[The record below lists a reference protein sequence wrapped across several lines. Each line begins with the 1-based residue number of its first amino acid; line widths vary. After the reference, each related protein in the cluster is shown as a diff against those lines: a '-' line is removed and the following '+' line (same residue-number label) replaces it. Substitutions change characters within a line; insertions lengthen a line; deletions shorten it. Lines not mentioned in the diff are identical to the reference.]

1 MRRRTFLAAA
11 SATVAAACVPE
22 KAAVSP
28 SPSVSSTTVPTLTPT
43 ASPPPTPRADLNTLR
58 ASLRG
63 SLLRPGDAGYDDA
76 RILYNTRFDGVRPL
90 AVARCADTSDVQTCV
105 RFARDVRM
113 PLRIRSGGHSY
124 VGASTG
130 AALVID
136 LAALNGVQY
145 ASGVATVGAG
155 ARLIDVYD
163 GLAAQGKAIAAGSCP
178 TVGISGLTLGGG
190 IGVLTRAWGLTCD
203 QLGGAD
209 IVTADGQLRSVS
221 AKSEPDLYWALKGG
235 GGSFGVVTSLSF
247 VTHDATDLALGFMS
261 WDWSAAANVVV
272 GWQRWM
278 QGAPDALWS
287 TLHLEGGQ
295 GGRDVTV
302 HAVWPARASD
312 IAAQLDRLV
321 AMVGRA
327 PAYRES
333 GIRSYRDTMLL
344 EAGCLDRPV
353 SACQL
358 KGTAGTLGRETY
370 AASSVVANGP
380 LDNGAIDVLVGR
392 IEQASVGGAAVLI
405 DALGGR
411 VAQLSPDATAFPH
424 RGAFAVV
431 QFIASWVPGANS
443 DASTTWLAEITGQTR
458 KRAGTAAYAN
468 YPNAD
473 FSDWQSA
480 YYGPNYPRLA
490 EIKRRYDPDRVF
502 DFPQAIG

>member
-1 MRRRTFLAAA
+1 M
-11 SATVAAACVPE
+11 
-22 KAAVSP
+22 
-28 SPSVSSTTVPTLTPT
+28 
-43 ASPPPTPRADLNTLR
+43 
-58 ASLRG
+58 
-63 SLLRPGDAGYDDA
+63 
-76 RILYNTRFDGVRPL
+76 RPL
-90 AVARCADTSDVQTCV
+90 AVAQCADETDVQRCV
-105 RFARDVRM
+105 HFARDAGV
-113 PLRIRSGGHSY
+113 PLRVRSGGHSY
-124 VGASTG
+124 IGASSG
-130 AALVID
+130 DALVVD
-136 LAALNGVQY
+136 VRGLSSVNV
-145 ASGVATVGAG
+145 SGDQARIGAG
-155 ARLIDVYD
+155 TTLIDVYD
-163 GLAAQGKAIAAGSCP
+163 RLATAGRGIAAGSCP

-203 QLGGAD
+203 QLGGVD

-247 VTHDATDLALGFMS
+247 VTHEATDLALGFMS
-261 WDWSAAANVVV
+261 WDWSAAASVVV

-287 TLHLEGGQ
+287 TLHLEGGE

-321 AMVGRA
+321 AAVGRA
-327 PAYRES
+327 PTYRES
-333 GIRSYRDTMLL
+333 GTRSYRDTMLL
-344 EAGCLDRPV
+344 EAGCLGRPV

-358 KGTAGTLGRETY
+358 KGATAAGTVERDTY

-380 LDNGAIDVLVGR
+380 LGDGAIDVLVGR

-431 QFIASWVPGANS
+431 QLIASWRAGANS

-480 YYGPNYPRLA
+480 YYGANYARLHD
-490 EIKRRYDPDRVF
+490 IKRRYDPDRVF
-502 DFPQAIG
+502 DFPQGID